1 MSQLIDQL
9 QQLKTALMTMGEKY
23 QATVSELTHLK
34 SQPVVSQ
41 EQVEALQDQLD
52 MASEHNQNLQQ
63 QLDDKIQAYRD
74 LEQRYQSLSDSHSV
88 MGAELERAQ
97 ADVQVLAE
105 QKRKLI
111 DKNHV
116 AAEHTKVV
124 LERLAKI
131 DSEA

>member
-1 MSQLIDQL
+1 
-9 QQLKTALMTMGEKY
+9 
-23 QATVSELTHLK
+23 
-34 SQPVVSQ
+34 
-41 EQVEALQDQLD
+41 
-52 MASEHNQNLQQ
+52 
-63 QLDDKIQAYRD
+63 
-74 LEQRYQSLSDSHSV
+74 

-97 ADVQVLAE
+97 ADVQVLTE

-111 DKNHV
+111 DKNRV

>member
-52 MASEHNQNLQQ
+52 MASEHTKTYNNSSMT
-63 QLDDKIQAYRD
+63 
-74 LEQRYQSLSDSHSV
+74 RY
-88 MGAELERAQ
+88 
-97 ADVQVLAE
+97 
-105 QKRKLI
+105 KRT
-111 DKNHV
+111 V
-116 AAEHTKVV
+116 T
-124 LERLAKI
+124 
-131 DSEA
+131 